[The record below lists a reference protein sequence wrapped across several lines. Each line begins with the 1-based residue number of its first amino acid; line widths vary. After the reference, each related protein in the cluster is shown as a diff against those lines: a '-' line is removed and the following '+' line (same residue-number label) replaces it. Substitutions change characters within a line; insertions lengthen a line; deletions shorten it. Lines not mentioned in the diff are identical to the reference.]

1 MEVLPGDDCFRHV
14 PVRLFERDR
23 PLLQG
28 LYRAAAASASSSGE
42 GDSKARRTLRDLLK
56 EALPDKD
63 PDKGKLHFGKKSSRR
78 WLGMGPHRSGKSKF
92 PKIRPLRVVPI
103 VA

>member
-28 LYRAAAASASSSGE
+28 LYRAAAASSSSSGE

-63 PDKGKLHFGKKSSRR
+63 PDKGKLLFGKKA
-78 WLGMGPHRSGKSKF
+78 LSGGLVWVLTAAANKNFRKLC
-92 PKIRPLRVVPI
+92 RCG
-103 VA
+103 